1 MKQTWKKLIG
11 LVLIGVCVLAMT
23 ACGGNAKTSTSSLQE
38 LDDATKDS
46 LVENFGT
53 VLQNIAQLDEATIKT
68 YMEGDDAFSAAA
80 ASAWDSNG
88 SNLGAYV
95 ETTKGSV
102 EIKDGAYLVTLN
114 AKFEKRDAKCIFT
127 MDKNGSPSSVT
138 IDPQYSMGE
147 KMGQAAQNTVLGV
160 GIVFLMLIFLS
171 FMISLFKYIPG
182 FVDSFGKK
190 KAAPE
195 ETKAAPVTEPV
206 LAPAVEE
213 EEVMDDGELIAVIA
227 AAIAASENTSTD
239 GFVVRSIR
247 KSTKKNW
254 QRA

>member
-11 LVLIGVCVLAMT
+11 LMLIGVCVLAMT
-23 ACGGNAKTSTSSLQE
+23 ACGSQKTAASSLQE

-53 VLQNIAQLDEATIKT
+53 VLQNIAQLDEATIAS
-68 YMEGDDAFSAAA
+68 YMEGDDAFSASA

-88 SNLGAYV
+88 EFLGNYV
-95 ETTKGSV
+95 ETTKGTV
-102 EIKDGAYLVTLN
+102 EIKDGAYEVTLN

-127 MDKNGSPSSVT
+127 MDKNGSPT
-138 IDPQYSMGE
+138 GITLDPQYSMGE
-147 KMGQAAQNTVLGV
+147 KIAQAGQNTLLGV
-160 GIVFLMLIFLS
+160 GIVFVMLVFLS

-195 ETKAAPVTEPV
+195 EVKAAP
-206 LAPAVEE
+206 APAAAAAPAPAEE
-213 EEVMDDGELIAVIA
+213 EEVDDSELIAVIA
-227 AAIAASENTSTD
+227 AAIAASENTSAD

-247 KSTKKNW
+247 KSTKRNW

>member
-23 ACGGNAKTSTSSLQE
+23 ACGGNEKTSESSLQE
-38 LDDATKDS
+38 LDEATKDS
-46 LVENFGT
+46 IVENFGT
-53 VLQNIAQLDEATIKT
+53 VLQNIAQLDEATIAS
-68 YMEGDDAFSAAA
+68 YMEGDDAFSASA

-88 SNLGAYV
+88 EFLGSYV
-95 ETTKGSV
+95 ETTKGTV
-102 EIKDGAYLVTLN
+102 EVKDGAYQVTLN
-114 AKFEKRDAKCIFT
+114 AKFEKRDAKCIFS
-127 MDKNGSPSSVT
+127 MDKNGSPTGVT
-138 IDPQYSMGE
+138 LDPQYSMGE
-147 KMGQAAQNTVLGV
+147 KMAQAGQNTVLGV
-160 GIVFLMLIFLS
+160 GIVFVMLIFLS

-195 ETKAAPVTEPV
+195 EVKAAPAPVVTA
-206 LAPAVEE
+206 APEEE
-213 EEVMDDGELIAVIA
+213 EEVVDDGELIAVIA

-247 KSTKKNW
+247 KSTKRNW